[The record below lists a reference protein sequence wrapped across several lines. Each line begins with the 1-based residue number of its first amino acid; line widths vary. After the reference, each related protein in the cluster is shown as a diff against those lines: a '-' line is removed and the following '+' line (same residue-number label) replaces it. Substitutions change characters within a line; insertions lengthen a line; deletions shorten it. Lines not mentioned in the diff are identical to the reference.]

1 MSAAFPFA
9 VIIAVMAEAIAGAS
23 DHGLLVAPQAVD
35 VMRSSDQGG
44 HSIGYLVREP
54 FPAPE
59 TLAFIEATLA
69 KEGWRPARVEE
80 LRRFEQSSLRC
91 GWIDAGEDDR
101 RSLRFWSARWL
112 DAKGGEVTYT
122 LMYSLPTGGRG
133 GLKPAYIGV
142 SGLYFSK
149 KAAARFQAKL
159 DADSAR
165 FTQGLGDWL
174 VGAQSGC
181 R

>member
-1 MSAAFPFA
+1 MSAAYPLA
-9 VIIAVMAEAIAGAS
+9 VIIAVMAKSIAGAS
-23 DHGLLVAPQAVD
+23 DHGLLVAPEAVD
-35 VMRSSDQGG
+35 VRLSSDQGG
-44 HSIGYLVREP
+44 KSIGYFVREP

-80 LRRFEQSSLRC
+80 MRRFERSSLRC
-91 GWIDAGEDDR
+91 GWTDAGGVDR
-101 RSLRFWSARWL
+101 LTLRFWSARWL

-122 LMYSLPTGGRG
+122 LTYSPPTERR
-133 GLKPAYIGV
+133 GLKPADIGV

-149 KAAARFQAKL
+149 KEAARFRAKV

-165 FTQGLGDWL
+165 FTEGLRDWA
-174 VGAQSGC
+174 VVTQSGC

>member
-1 MSAAFPFA
+1 MSAAYPLA
-9 VIIAVMAEAIAGAS
+9 VIIAVMAESIAVAS
-23 DHGLLVAPQAVD
+23 DHGLLVAPKAVD
-35 VMRSSDQGG
+35 VMRTSDQGG
-44 HSIGYLVREP
+44 ESIGYFVREP

-80 LRRFEQSSLRC
+80 LRRFERSSLRC
-91 GWIDAGEDDR
+91 GWIDASEDDR
-101 RSLRFWSARWL
+101 PSLRLWSARWL

-122 LMYSLPTGGRG
+122 LTYSLPAGRR

-149 KAAARFQAKL
+149 KEAARFRAKV

-165 FTQGLGDWL
+165 FTKGLRDWP
-174 VGAQSGC
+174 VAAQSGC

>member
-1 MSAAFPFA
+1 MSAAYPLA
-9 VIIAVMAEAIAGAS
+9 VIIAVMAQSTAAAS
-23 DHGLLVAPQAVD
+23 DHGLLVAPNALD
-35 VMRSSDQGG
+35 VMRSSDEGG
-44 HSIGYLVREP
+44 ESIGYLVPEP

-80 LRRFEQSSLRC
+80 MRRFEQSSLRC
-91 GWIDAGEDDR
+91 SWTDASEGDR
-101 RSLRFWSARWL
+101 QSLRFWSARWL

-122 LMYSLPTGGRG
+122 LTYSLPTGRRG
-133 GLKPAYIGV
+133 LRPAHIGV

-149 KAAARFQAKL
+149 KKAARVRAKL
-159 DADSAR
+159 DADWEG
-165 FTQGLGDWL
+165 FTKGLRDWPAT
-174 VGAQSGC
+174 AQSGC

>member
-1 MSAAFPFA
+1 MSATYPLA
-9 VIIAVMAEAIAGAS
+9 VIIAFMAESIASAS
-23 DHGLLVAPQAVD
+23 DHGLFVAPHAVN

-44 HSIGYLVREP
+44 ESIGYLVPEP

-69 KEGWRPARVEE
+69 KGGWRPARVGE
-80 LRRFEQSSLRC
+80 LRRFERSSLRC
-91 GWIDAGEDDR
+91 GWTDASDGDR
-101 RSLRFWSARWL
+101 VSLRLWSARWL

-122 LMYSLPTGGRG
+122 LTYSLRAPRG
-133 GLKPAYIGV
+133 ASTPAHIGV

-149 KAAARFQAKL
+149 KEAARFRAKL
-159 DADSAR
+159 DADPES
-165 FTQGLGDWL
+165 FTKELRDWS
-174 VGAQSGC
+174 VAAESGC